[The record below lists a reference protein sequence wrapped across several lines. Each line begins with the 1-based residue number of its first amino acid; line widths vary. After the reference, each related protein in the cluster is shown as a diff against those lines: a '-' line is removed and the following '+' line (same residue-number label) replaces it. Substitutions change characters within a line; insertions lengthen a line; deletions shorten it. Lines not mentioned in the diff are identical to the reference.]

1 MIFEYVVL
9 LKKKKSANILSPGN
23 EMRTQFV
30 YPGFLLSIHWPIL
43 LRTDH
48 TDKNFTL
55 TSHLTYKSLSHV
67 WLFVTPWTVVRQAP
81 LSMKFSRQ
89 EYRSG
94 FPFSSPRGLPNPEI
108 EPGSPKLQEDLY
120 NLSQQA
126 SPNMWGRRIRKCKFF
141 FLFLECVWAYLTNSL
156 KQADM

>member
-81 LSMKFSRQ
+81 LSMEFSRQ
-89 EYRSG
+89 EYWSRQP
-94 FPFSSPRGLPNPEI
+94 FPSPRDLPY
-108 EPGSPKLQEDLY
+108 PGIKSWTPTLQAVSILSDSPGKPWD
-120 NLSQQA
+120 
-126 SPNMWGRRIRKCKFF
+126 
-141 FLFLECVWAYLTNSL
+141 V
-156 KQADM
+156 